1 MQLKFLKTVLPAE
14 DGAAKICAI
23 AWAPNN
29 VKLAVCTS
37 DRVIS
42 LFDDS
47 GEKKDKFSTKPVDPK
62 YGKRSYIVK
71 GLAFSPDSSKLAVGQ
86 SDNII
91 FVYKIGE
98 EWGEKKVICNKFV
111 QRSAVTCLVW
121 LSEGPI
127 VFGQADGKVRAAS
140 HKTNKSQTLYATE
153 SYVVALAA
161 NSRGTGFLSGHAD
174 GTIVRYY
181 VTEDGSAETQGRVAT
196 HPVPPFALAWPLGHV
211 LAAGCDKRVVV
222 YGKDG
227 HVSQQFDYSRDDTEK
242 DMGVACCSPSG
253 QAVAVGSFDRVR
265 VFSWSPRKALWEE
278 SRPVEIRHL
287 YSITALGWK
296 KDGSRVACGSLCG
309 AVQLFESVLKRSVW
323 KGKFELTYVG
333 PSQVLVKPLAPGSRG
348 VSLKSQY
355 GYEIEDVRIMGQD
368 SFLVARTS
376 ETLLL
381 GDLNRNLLSEVTWPH
396 SGNNE
401 KFYFDNPTVCLVF
414 NAGEL
419 SLVEY
424 GDNDILG
431 SVRTEFMNPH
441 QISVRLN
448 ERRLKSS
455 EDNKKLAYLLD
466 LKTICIV
473 DLLYGT
479 TVAQVSQDSKIDWL
493 ELNETGHKLL
503 FRDKKMRLTLYDIKT
518 DQKLPILS
526 FCTFVQWVP
535 GSDVVVAQSRNNL
548 CVWYNI
554 DSPDQVTLFPIKGDA
569 VDVVRADGKTEVV
582 VEEGQHQLG
591 YELDEGLLEFGT
603 AIHDN
608 DLGKAIL
615 FLEKLGDKPEAEG
628 MWSILANIAIA
639 TNKLR
644 VAERC
649 YAALGDVARTNFLR
663 ETISIKD
670 QYAKDNGTDGNDCP
684 EVWAQMA
691 LLNKQFK
698 EAESIY
704 LEQNQLERALDMYR
718 RLHKWDEALA
728 LAEMK
733 GHPRLEELKSAHMKW
748 LLESKQEEKAGEI
761 KEKEGDHET
770 ALVHYLRAGLPSLAA
785 RLVQSNTDLLNND
798 EIVAKVASALLQAEL
813 YEQAGE
819 LYEKVNRTEKAFECY
834 RKARAFPKAI
844 ELARYITPSDV
855 VNLEEEWGDHL
866 VSSKQLDAAINHF
879 IEAGKSVKALEAAV
893 GAHQWKKAVQI
904 IQVIEDVEGVLK
916 HYEQLGKHFV
926 ATQDFKTAEMLYI
939 RAGMFQE
946 AIAMYNQ
953 AGDWD
958 RAHKLASDHLDTA
971 QISTMFVGEAKQ
983 LEAQGKLREAEKLY
997 LAVSEPDMA
1006 ISMYKKNSQYDQ
1018 MMRLV
1023 SQHHADLVQITHLH
1037 LAQELEASSDWGG
1050 AERHY
1055 LAATEWKAAVNMY
1068 RAADMWEDA
1077 YRVAQSSGGMQ
1088 AALQVAV
1095 LWAKSLGG
1103 DSAAKLLTKLN
1114 LLEPAVN
1121 YACEF
1126 YQFEL
1131 AFELARV
1138 ALPARLQDIHYKYAM
1153 ALEDEGKY
1161 HEAEEQ
1167 FIKADK
1173 PKEAVLMYIHTQD
1186 WESARRVAELHDP
1199 ESVGEVLI
1207 GQSKEAFETKNY
1219 PQFETYLLRAQKP
1232 EIVVKQYQEAGMWVD
1247 ALRVCRE
1254 YLPAHLPALQ
1264 SLYEQEVGSSSTQDT
1279 SGYLAQAQ
1287 QWERTGDYKAAI
1299 ECYLKPEYRQ
1309 IMSIVLVRSMTQY
1322 LESRQSLVPG
1332 WLRLYSAHTQR
1343 ICPQHGAARIDDRDS
1358 CFHDR
1363 SHALLVNPTNT
1374 KNEATVV
1381 QAWSEA
1387 ATLANKHLQ
1396 GREAVHVAKLLGPQ
1410 LLAVKESTL
1419 AAQVFLSADL
1429 VKEAID
1435 AFIHAE
1441 DWNKAKRVARELEPS
1456 YEAYVDERYKE
1467 SLKRQGRADQLA
1479 DVDIIAG
1486 LDLLAEQNQ
1495 WSRCL
1500 ETASQHSQQ
1509 VLHKYVALRSTQLIQ
1524 EGFTLEALSLYS
1536 KYEAPLFPQNFNIYK
1551 RLAID
1556 MFGMKGL
1563 SSPDSY
1569 TSWTQLRAMLL
1580 HLVSWLV
1587 CTCSSEG
1594 MKLADEPQPTLV
1606 KEFEELLLICH
1617 YYACRCSFREVK
1629 SLEGLVAKLSIA
1641 LLRHSDIIP
1650 ADKAFYDAGTDC
1662 KVSVY
1667 WRSRYDTGTDCKVS
1681 VYWRSRYDTGTDC
1694 KAVNMDSEAFV
1705 FLNHYLDLTE
1715 ATEEGNLDLV
1725 DYTDF
1730 SNTDIPTEI
1739 QLPTTPYLSPLEH
1752 EEVKEWI
1759 LTVSMD
1765 QKISQTLPVDERGLF
1780 PATLGGALPC
1790 VVSGYPV
1797 LPGRG
1802 RSPVELGRPG
1812 RLANRDDWNKLI
1824 MAAKM
1829 SPEANVTDVL
1839 GFLEEWCGAAPT
1851 MLLQ

>member
-1 MQLKFLKTVLPAE
+1 MYPERV

-431 SVRTEFMNPH
+431 SVSFTQTQNLLSLPPRVTFKWPPNLHNILVHP
-441 QISVRLN
+441 
-448 ERRLKSS
+448 
-455 EDNKKLAYLLD
+455 KLPD
-466 LKTICIV
+466 PKRIREEKMTPKV
-473 DLLYGT
+473 DLMYGT

-526 FCTFVQWVP
+526 FCTFVQVQQVKDLEKNRDILYYLLWCGKERKGGKEVACQDTSTRTLVTLTLILDTLACILDTLAHSLDMLLHTQNTLAHTLDTLAHTLITLTLTLDTLAHLLYILAHTLDMLDHTLDTPWVP

-785 RLVQSNTDLLNND
+785 RGIRVQILVGCTEVFFITGFPLAPHKDLLNND
-798 EIVAKVASALLQAEL
+798 DIVAKVASALLQAEL

-1006 ISMYKKNSQYDQ
+1006 ISMYKKHSQYDQ

-1131 AFELARV
+1131 AFELVRV

-1199 ESVGEVLI
+1199 ESVGE
-1207 GQSKEAFETKNY
+1207 
-1219 PQFETYLLRAQKP
+1219 
-1232 EIVVKQYQEAGMWVD
+1232 EAGMWVD

-1299 ECYLKPEYRQ
+1299 ECYLKSILLSPPHGVSWWRLDVELGGSHIRQ
-1309 IMSIVLVRSMTQY
+1309 SMSLVLVRSMTQY

-1332 WLRLYSAHTQR
+1332 WLRLYSACTQR
-1343 ICPQHGAARIDDRDS
+1343 IFPQHGDVRIDDRDTG
-1358 CFHDR
+1358 FHDR
-1363 SHALLVNPTNT
+1363 PHALLVLSLYSGRAQYRPCIRVNPTNT

-1456 YEAYVDERYKE
+1456 YETYVDERYKE

-1580 HLVSWLV
+1580 HLASTVV
-1587 CTCSSEG
+1587 
-1594 MKLADEPQPTLV
+1594 
-1606 KEFEELLLICH
+1606 
-1617 YYACRCSFREVK
+1617 R
-1629 SLEGLVAKLSIA
+1629 
-1641 LLRHSDIIP
+1641 IP
-1650 ADKAFYDAGTDC
+1650 
-1662 KVSVY
+1662 
-1667 WRSRYDTGTDCKVS
+1667 R
-1681 VYWRSRYDTGTDC
+1681 
-1694 KAVNMDSEAFV
+1694 
-1705 FLNHYLDLTE
+1705 
-1715 ATEEGNLDLV
+1715 
-1725 DYTDF
+1725 
-1730 SNTDIPTEI
+1730 
-1739 QLPTTPYLSPLEH
+1739 
-1752 EEVKEWI
+1752 
-1759 LTVSMD
+1759 
-1765 QKISQTLPVDERGLF
+1765 
-1780 PATLGGALPC
+1780 
-1790 VVSGYPV
+1790 
-1797 LPGRG
+1797 
-1802 RSPVELGRPG
+1802 
-1812 RLANRDDWNKLI
+1812 
-1824 MAAKM
+1824 
-1829 SPEANVTDVL
+1829 
-1839 GFLEEWCGAAPT
+1839 
-1851 MLLQ
+1851 